1 MVEVNRLIKAG
12 KDVNEKDNVSDGYN
26 HSLLPT
32 YSTGSLY
39 IFNKILSIP
48 LSEPPP
54 TFVYVSALACVNLPD
69 GFE

>member
-1 MVEVNRLIKAG
+1 MAAVNSLIKAG
-12 KDVNEKDNVSDGYN
+12 EDVNEKDIVSDGYN

-48 LSEPPP
+48 LPLN
-54 TFVYVSALACVNLPD
+54 FRLCLP
-69 GFE
+69 